1 MRRTEQLLARF
12 RQGVQH
18 PEVSGFEVL
27 ELLDTRSALAQREE
41 ELSEAERRELEAADS
56 LFLTHVQHW
65 YESVGHVA
73 DLEAMRRQAAV
84 PPSHWWWYLETL
96 VQAMRAAI

>member
-1 MRRTEQLLARF
+1 MRKTEQLLARF

-27 ELLDTRSALAQREE
+27 ELLDIRSALAEHEE
-41 ELSEAERRELEAADS
+41 ELSEAKRRELEAADS

-65 YESVGHVA
+65 YESVVQVA
-73 DLEAMRRQAAV
+73 NLEAMRRQAAV
-84 PPSHWWWYLETL
+84 SPSHWWWYLENL
-96 VQAMRAAI
+96 VQAMKAAI